1 MDKNDEDFLPAV
13 IGILGRLQVTSAQ
26 HGSPMLAFLLDL
38 AKAEA
43 EDELRTA
50 HLEED
55 LRSALKATS
64 SAATWRAGSRTELSA
79 ALSG

>member
-1 MDKNDEDFLPAV
+1 MDKSDDNFLPAV
-13 IGILGRLQVTSAQ
+13 IGILGRLQVTTAQ

-50 HLEED
+50 NMEED
-55 LRSALKATS
+55 LRSALRATS
-64 SAATWRAGSRTELSA
+64 SAATWRAINRGGAEATLP
-79 ALSG
+79 G